1 MKYVLALIA
10 AATIGNTA
18 SAQNNYKI
26 QLVRAVHTAAIQP
39 VEDNDASQVQ
49 AVLDRLQMES
59 QNTVIY
65 PLVHMT
71 QLAVQK
77 IEGLKK
83 QAKLEKKQARI
94 RTNNN
99 GKKKPANP
107 NRA

>member
-10 AATIGNTA
+10 AATIGNSA
-18 SAQNNYKI
+18 SAQNSYKL
-26 QLVRAVHTAAIQP
+26 QLVRAVHTSSIQP
-39 VEDNDASQVQ
+39 VEDNDASQMQ
-49 AVLDRLQMES
+49 AVLDRLQIES

-71 QLAVQK
+71 QLAVNK

-83 QAKLEKKQARI
+83 QAKLEKKEARI